1 MMKTQL
7 NVRLNPACLELIKLE
22 RKSIP
27 GCRSDGEALESI
39 IFRSATSPEAH
50 QIIRRAAARVAANDP
65 LLAAAQRA
73 AEADHAKHK
82 S

>member
-7 NVRLNPACLELIKLE
+7 NVRLNPVCVELIKLE

-39 IFRSATSPEAH
+39 DLPRLHLT
-50 QIIRRAAARVAANDP
+50 ARPAKSSGKPRP
-65 LLAAAQRA
+65 L
-73 AEADHAKHK
+73 
-82 S
+82 